1 MSEEG
6 MVTIYVMGKGYR
18 VPKSLTIMQAIE
30 YAGYRFIRGSG
41 CRGGFCGSCG
51 TVYRTPEDYRLKVG
65 LACQTVV
72 EDNMHLAQ
80 IPFFPANK
88 AIYDVDEA
96 RPTGEQ
102 ILKLYPELARCLSCN
117 TCRKVC
123 PQEVE
128 VMQAMQTA
136 LRGDV
141 ARAAMLTIDC
151 IMCGLCAARCP
162 AEIAPSNIGIL
173 ARRLYAKHLV
183 PEAAHLKV
191 MLERIVRGE
200 FEEEVEMLMRADE
213 GTLRRL
219 YSEREI
225 EP

>member
-1 MSEEG
+1 